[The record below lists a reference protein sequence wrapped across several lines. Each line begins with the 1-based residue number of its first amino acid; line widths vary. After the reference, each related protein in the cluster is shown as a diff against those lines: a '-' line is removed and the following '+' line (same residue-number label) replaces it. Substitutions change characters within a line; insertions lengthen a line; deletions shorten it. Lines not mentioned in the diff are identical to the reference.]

1 MMKVMKAGMR
11 FLVALLLGLV
21 YMWFALS
28 FAWSLDDMSTL
39 EKCVGIVYAFAMVP
53 VYFKLTAVMGLR

>member
-1 MMKVMKAGMR
+1 MR

-28 FAWSLDDMSTL
+28 FAWSLDDMSTA
-39 EKCVGIVYAFAMVP
+39 EKVIGIVYAFAMVP
-53 VYFKLTAVMGLR
+53 VYFKLTEVMGLR